1 MGMLEVHENALNSS
15 NVPYHEFLLPY
26 KVAERV
32 VYGLV
37 EGKDDPSFY
46 RGIIEHS
53 LPDGWN
59 VELIRA
65 GNKNKVLKVLNSM
78 DWSRFPKKCVCFFVD
93 RDLSEFMGEEHPS
106 GENLYVTD
114 NYSIE
119 NDAITFGTMKRVL
132 EEILNITEL
141 DPAETRIIQEL
152 FEFNLNTFQESIVP
166 IMSQIV
172 IWRRSREEVDLN
184 NIKLKEFF
192 TFVEGKINL
201 EERFVESTLRVEYA
215 ARCVN
220 AAPSTNDELAN
231 AEVDF
236 RSRQGPE
243 KFIRGKYLL
252 WFFVECALKLHC
264 SIPKFCAKHSR
275 PPKVRSS
282 LSIKNAMVEI
292 GPRVRCP
299 ESLKCFIERNYLEY
313 IEEAKLVA

>member
-1 MGMLEVHENALNSS
+1 MGMLEVHEDALNSS

-32 VYGLV
+32 VYGFV

-53 LPDGWN
+53 LPEEWN

-65 GNKNKVLKVLNSM
+65 GNKDKVLRVLNSM

-93 RDLSEFMGEEHPS
+93 RDLSEFTCEEHPS
-106 GENLYVTD
+106 DENLYVTD

-119 NDAITFGTMKRVL
+119 NDVITFGTMKRIL

-141 DPAETRIIQEL
+141 NLTETRIIQEL
-152 FEFNLNTFQESIVP
+152 FESNLNTFQEAIVP

-172 IWRRSREEVDLN
+172 IWRRSGEEVDLN
-184 NIKLKEFF
+184 NIKIKKLF
-192 TFVEGKINL
+192 TFVEGRINL
-201 EERFVESTLRVEYA
+201 EEEFVEPILRVEYA

-220 AAPSTNDELAN
+220 ATSSTNEELAK

-236 RSRQGPE
+236 RNRQGLE

-264 SIPKFCAKHSR
+264 SIPKFCAKHSN
-275 PPKVRSS
+275 PPKIRSS

-299 ESLKCFIERNYLEY
+299 ESLKHFIEHNYLEY
-313 IEEAKLVA
+313 IDGAKLIT